1 MSLLCVYGPSKVQ
14 FLTTLTKCFGTSL
27 EPMLSSLLRL
37 FSITLFEG
45 AAVTSIFVRSHIYN
59 ATYTTIKKLL
69 SAFNNKQVGTITH
82 TITHTDSILKR
93 IDYG

>member
-1 MSLLCVYGPSKVQ
+1 
-14 FLTTLTKCFGTSL
+14 
-27 EPMLSSLLRL
+27 MLSSLLRL

-45 AAVTSIFVRSHIYN
+45 AAVTSNFVRSHISN

-82 TITHTDSILKR
+82 TITHTHSILKR